1 MSTKLVIEN
10 REFYFH
16 PTHQA
21 YAGALM
27 DALFMLLLENQHLVE

>member
-16 PTHQA
+16 ITHQ
-21 YAGALM
+21 ALM